1 MMSSPASTHLLR
13 SSSTAAVPLLPRRT
27 SLQLSCAAAR
37 SRRRSGRLD
46 VVRAATE
53 EVAQPAAATP
63 YTTESL
69 VLYFKAEG
77 TMEERAIPKI
87 TQALEGVEGVTDL
100 EVLIEEGIGSVVVS
114 RSQPTP
120 LE

>member
-13 SSSTAAVPLLPRRT
+13 STAAVPLLPRCAF
-27 SLQLSCAAAR
+27 LQHSCVAWN
-37 SRRRSGRLD
+37 RRRSGRLE
-46 VVRAATE
+46 VVRAATA
-53 EVAQPAAATP
+53 EVAEPAAATS

-87 TQALEGVEGVTDL
+87 TQALEVHNCL
-100 EVLIEEGIGSVVVS
+100 SICQFALIWDKN
-114 RSQPTP
+114 
-120 LE
+120 

>member
-13 SSSTAAVPLLPRRT
+13 STAAVPLLPRRA
-27 SLQLSCAAAR
+27 SLQLSCAASGAVA
-37 SRRRSGRLD
+37 RRRNGRLE
-46 VVRAATE
+46 VVRAASA
-53 EVAQPAAATP
+53 EVAEPAAATP

-87 TQALEGVEGVTDL
+87 TQALEVHNCLT
-100 EVLIEEGIGSVVVS
+100 I
-114 RSQPTP
+114 
-120 LE
+120 